1 MSSFQLGS
9 GREALAPLSA
19 ATLEDRAAGAG
30 RHPRAKSV
38 PALAASNVRLEGAFH
53 EAEGRGVGGR
63 RPSPATGQ
71 YREAHPADRLRS
83 VPRPAT
89 SNPADAKSGR
99 PGIHRPNPAWGKA
112 LNHLSTAVE
121 TAVERAK
128 SPARRMFFLRGIACF
143 QALSGLSG
151 VAMIAASRSLAEGA
165 STRRATPC

>member
-1 MSSFQLGS
+1 MAAFQPGS
-9 GREALAPLSA
+9 GRETLAPLGA
-19 ATLEDRAAGAG
+19 APLEDRAAGAG

-53 EAEGRGVGGR
+53 EAEGRGVSDR
-63 RPSPATGQ
+63 RRSPATSQ
-71 YREAHPADRLRS
+71 YREAQPADRLRS

-89 SNPADAKSGR
+89 SNPAVAKSGS
-99 PGIHRPNPAWGKA
+99 PGIHRPNPAWSKA
-112 LNHLSTAVE
+112 LNRLSTAVE

-128 SPARRMFFLRGIACF
+128 SPARRRFFPLRAACF

>member
-53 EAEGRGVGGR
+53 EAEGRGVGGGR
-63 RPSPATGQ
+63 RSPATGQ
-71 YREAHPADRLRS
+71 YREAQPADRRRS
-83 VPRPAT
+83 APRPAT
-89 SNPADAKSGR
+89 SNPAVAKSES
-99 PGIHRPNPAWGKA
+99 PGIHRPNPAWSKA

-128 SPARRMFFLRGIACF
+128 SPARKMFFPL
-143 QALSGLSG
+143 
-151 VAMIAASRSLAEGA
+151 
-165 STRRATPC
+165 